1 MTPPRLAVWLIERR
15 VPAAEQEFV
24 MGDLLERFGELT
36 ASRGAA
42 AARRWFLWEAL
53 SAAARPWPGRRADP
67 RASGDGPIV
76 PLLRDFRFGFR
87 AVRRAPLFA
96 LVAALTFAI
105 GLGAVG
111 AIYSVV
117 DPVLLQGA
125 PYPAADRLVMVWGK
139 EQDGSESNVGYLTFR
154 DVQRESRTLRHVAV
168 MSYWNPTLTQPDG
181 AERLSGQ
188 KVTHRFF
195 GLLGVRPALGRDFR
209 EDEDHSSTNTVVIL
223 SHGLWQR
230 RFGGDSAI
238 VGKTITLS
246 DRSRTVIGVMPGS
259 FESLLAPQAQ
269 LWMPLGYED
278 ADPWAC
284 RTCQHLR
291 MIGRVRDGIA
301 LDDAT
306 AELNRISAEMV
317 KAYPTDYPV
326 AGVLVTPLDDYLTR
340 RVRPALFAISAAV
353 ALLLVIAC
361 VNVMNLFL
369 GRAVERTGEFAV
381 RAALGAGR
389 PHIVRQVVTES
400 LVLALLGGALG
411 ACLAYGGVAALHRLA
426 PAGVPRLDQ
435 VSMNGGVLLFT
446 ILVATLAGLA
456 AGMAPVF
463 ATRRVN
469 LNNLLRQG
477 GRSIRRGS
485 HRLRSALV
493 IGEVAVALVLLTGAG
508 LLVRSL
514 DRLLGVNPGFDPN
527 GLVTLE
533 LQTYG
538 LRYDSAAQV
547 RRFYAA
553 ALERVKGVPGVAE
566 VAAVSQL
573 PLSGDFDSWGIH
585 LESRPSANPALDPSA
600 FRFAVSPG
608 YLRTMGIPL
617 LRGRDLTPED
627 GTGAP
632 PVVLINQ
639 AMAARVFPGEEPLGQ
654 RIQVGGSDGPWRTIV
669 GIVGDVRHQGL
680 DAGEELQFYLPTT
693 QTPWADD
700 RLMLV
705 VRSAGP
711 DPASLVSAIRQAI
724 REVDPTIPIATVATM
739 DEHIRTTAATR
750 LFARGIFQ
758 VFAGVALLLAALGLY
773 GVLAGSVTER
783 TGEIGIRTALGAQRH
798 RILGLVLNDALR
810 LTAFGLG
817 IGLAGALLLS
827 RLLES
832 LLFGVGPTD
841 PVTLAAVTIV
851 LLGVALVAAS
861 VPAWRAAR
869 VEPVVALRGDA

>member
-1 MTPPRLAVWLIERR
+1 
-15 VPAAEQEFV
+15 
-24 MGDLLERFGELT
+24 
-36 ASRGAA
+36 
-42 AARRWFLWEAL
+42 
-53 SAAARPWPGRRADP
+53 
-67 RASGDGPIV
+67 
-76 PLLRDFRFGFR
+76 
-87 AVRRAPLFA
+87 
-96 LVAALTFAI
+96 
-105 GLGAVG
+105 
-111 AIYSVV
+111 
-117 DPVLLQGA
+117 
-125 PYPAADRLVMVWGK
+125 
-139 EQDGSESNVGYLTFR
+139 
-154 DVQRESRTLRHVAV
+154 
-168 MSYWNPTLTQPDG
+168 
-181 AERLSGQ
+181 
-188 KVTHRFF
+188 
-195 GLLGVRPALGRDFR
+195 
-209 EDEDHSSTNTVVIL
+209 
-223 SHGLWQR
+223 
-230 RFGGDSAI
+230 
-238 VGKTITLS
+238 
-246 DRSRTVIGVMPGS
+246 
-259 FESLLAPQAQ
+259 
-269 LWMPLGYED
+269 
-278 ADPWAC
+278 
-284 RTCQHLR
+284 
-291 MIGRVRDGIA
+291 
-301 LDDAT
+301 
-306 AELNRISAEMV
+306 
-317 KAYPTDYPV
+317 
-326 AGVLVTPLDDYLTR
+326 
-340 RVRPALFAISAAV
+340 
-353 ALLLVIAC
+353 
-361 VNVMNLFL
+361 
-369 GRAVERTGEFAV
+369 
-381 RAALGAGR
+381 
-389 PHIVRQVVTES
+389 
-400 LVLALLGGALG
+400 
-411 ACLAYGGVAALHRLA
+411 
-426 PAGVPRLDQ
+426 
-435 VSMNGGVLLFT
+435 
-446 ILVATLAGLA
+446 
-456 AGMAPVF
+456 
-463 ATRRVN
+463 
-469 LNNLLRQG
+469 
-477 GRSIRRGS
+477 
-485 HRLRSALV
+485 V

-573 PLSGDFDSWGIH
+573 PLSGDFDTWGIH